1 MSLTRRRRHIYISR
15 ARGGSGA
22 LRDANTQQP
31 QQRESLLFKIWKMAW
46 RLRAARRRARCL
58 PLYKVYQFGLAST
71 NKTQQKYVNTKFKK
85 DKIVESRKLKISRV
99 ERVWRK
105 TYPKPSCLFVRS
117 TRRRGGLPTRH
128 TDTQMGPT
136 AYARVEAPSESTQTH
151 GTHTHNVS

>member
-1 MSLTRRRRHIYISR
+1 
-15 ARGGSGA
+15 
-22 LRDANTQQP
+22 
-31 QQRESLLFKIWKMAW
+31 MAW

-105 TYPKPSCLFVRS
+105 TYPKPSCLFCS
-117 TRRRGGLPTRH
+117 QYTPEGWAADATN
-128 TDTQMGPT
+128 TDTQPFG
-136 AYARVEAPSESTQTH
+136 
-151 GTHTHNVS
+151 